1 YIVNRERIIKVFN
14 YSLLKIRKH
23 FSLEKKEFR
32 IDNPFTKSNLKTRSQ
47 YILNKIFIIN
57 SWKKLGIV
65 IFMILV
71 FILNNFKLNDFI
83 RFIIL
88 EFLIIFLAMIVLG
101 ILKKE
106 KQVKKILFGQLY
118 VPLIG
123 IILAI
128 EIFVID
134 LERSDI
140 SLNIFYI
147 TMTILVIS
155 LYVSISMYHSTDNKR
170 FKLIHLV
177 FSYMNIGLVC
187 VIMFTYIGYGF
198 MIFESKNLNLSTN
211 EGTLNINGTKNSL
224 NNIAIFISYGLDN
237 LSQVSGIEIVK
248 NKCNKCVN
256 IEEVVF
262 GLVSKV
268 FISTY
273 IALVLAFLGN
283 TLFKKSSH
291 H

>member
-1 YIVNRERIIKVFN
+1 
-14 YSLLKIRKH
+14 
-23 FSLEKKEFR
+23 
-32 IDNPFTKSNLKTRSQ
+32 
-47 YILNKIFIIN
+47 
-57 SWKKLGIV
+57 
-65 IFMILV
+65 MILV